1 MANKVCP
8 TCKGKVFIIN
18 PDFVKWQKDNPK
30 KAVSNFT
37 FPRHI
42 PCPACA
48 VNKVE
53 HPDYVLNPN
62 IKNYTYGKEDKKK

>member
-37 FPRHI
+37 F
-42 PCPACA
+42 
-48 VNKVE
+48 
-53 HPDYVLNPN
+53 
-62 IKNYTYGKEDKKK
+62 